1 MLNDLYGNKE
11 IALLDF
17 ACGTGRIT
25 EFLEDKVNYSTGVD
39 VSESMLKIARK
50 KLKLTKIIKAD
61 LTKKN
66 ILIGTKYNLTSE
78 SKGEGINRSVS
89 LIKTEQT
96 EIPENIMQNNVIDRG
111 IEIFYSKPGTEI
123 VLRKDGSFGIAI
135 NDRETRILD
144 RRPVED
150 GEFRI
155 RQNKIVCRND
165 SNW

>member
-1 MLNDLYGNKE
+1 MFDDMDLSSSDEELIAE
-11 IALLDF
+11 ISDALVRF
-17 ACGTGRIT
+17 I
-25 EFLEDKVNYSTGVD
+25 K
-39 VSESMLKIARK
+39 SEETQLKMEPMNSFRRRMVH
-50 KLKLTKIIKAD
+50 KI
-61 LTKKN
+61 
-66 ILIGTKYNLTSE
+66 GSKYKLTSE

-89 LIKTEQT
+89 LRKTELT

-123 VLRKDGSFGIAI
+123 VLRKDGSFGVALSE
-135 NDRETRILD
+135 RETRILD